1 MRVVTF
7 GEIMLRLAPNGN
19 LRFLQSESFEALFGG
34 AEANV
39 AVGLANFGIDSAFV
53 TKLPKHEIGQAAV
66 NSLRRYGVDT
76 CYIARGGDRVGIY
89 YCEKGAGPRPGKV
102 IYDRAG
108 SAVSLSEASDY
119 DFTAAL
125 KGADWFHITGITAG
139 VVKTDIIIQ
148 ALEAAKEAGATVS
161 IDYNYRSKLWTRD
174 EMKKVMRQIVPY
186 ADVFIGGET
195 DACDLLGE
203 KPDDPMRT
211 LYEKYGFRAVASTS
225 RESISASDNIIGA
238 RLITDGKEY
247 FSKKYPVRIVDR
259 VGGGDAFDAGLI
271 YAMLNGYEPQ
281 YAVEFAVASSCL
293 KHTVEGDFCIAEV
306 SEAAALADGKADG
319 RVLR

>member
-7 GEIMLRLAPNGN
+7 GEIMLRLAPEGN
-19 LRFLQSESFEALFGG
+19 LRFLQSGSFEALFGG

-39 AVGLANFGIDSAFV
+39 AVGLANFGVDAAFV

-76 CYIARGGDRVGIY
+76 SYIARGGDRVGIY

-108 SAVSLSEASDY
+108 SAVSLSEGPDY
-119 DFTAAL
+119 DFAAAL
-125 KGADWFHITGITAG
+125 KDADWFHITGITAG
-139 VVKTDIIIQ
+139 VVKTDVILS
-148 ALEAAKEAGATVS
+148 ALEAAKAVGAVVS
-161 IDYNYRSKLWTRD
+161 VDYNYRSKLWTRD
-174 EMKKVMRQIVPY
+174 EMKTVMRKIVPC

-195 DACDLLGE
+195 DACDLLGKRPE
-203 KPDDPMRT
+203 DPMKA
-211 LYEKYGFRAVASTS
+211 LYESYGFRAVASTS

-238 RLITDGKEY
+238 RLITGGREY
-247 FSKKYPVRIVDR
+247 LSRKYPVRIVDR

-271 YAMLNGYEPQ
+271 YAMLSGYEPA
-281 YAVEFAVASSCL
+281 YALEFAVAASSL
-293 KHTVEGDFCIAEV
+293 KHTVEGDFAVAGVEEV
-306 SEAAALADGKADG
+306 ASLAGGDAAGKVI
-319 RVLR
+319 R

>member
-7 GEIMLRLAPNGN
+7 GEIMLRLAPEGN
-19 LRFLQSESFEALFGG
+19 LRFLQSESLEALFGG

-39 AVGLANFGIDSAFV
+39 AVGLANFGVDAAFV
-53 TKLPKHEIGQAAV
+53 TKLPQHAIGQAAV

-76 CYIARGGDRVGIY
+76 SYIARGGERVGIY

-108 SAVSLSEASDY
+108 SAVSLSEVSDY

-139 VVKTDIIIQ
+139 VLKTEVIIS
-148 ALEAAKEAGATVS
+148 ALEAAKAAGATVS
-161 IDYNYRSKLWTRD
+161 VDYNYRSKLWSRD
-174 EMKKVMRQIVPY
+174 EMKKVMKLIVPY

-203 KPDDPMRT
+203 KPDDPMKA
-211 LYEKYGFRAVASTS
+211 LYERYGFRAVASTF
-225 RESISASDNIIGA
+225 RESISASDNVIGA
-238 RLITDGKEY
+238 RLITGNEEY
-247 FSKKYPVRIVDR
+247 FSRRYQVRIVDR

-271 YAMLNGYEPQ
+271 YAMLNRYEPSH
-281 YAVEFAVASSCL
+281 AVEFAVASSCL
-293 KHTVEGDFCIAEV
+293 KHTVEGDFGIAEV
-306 SEAAALADGKADG
+306 AEVEALAGGDSAG
-319 RVLR
+319 RVVR